1 MRKVLY
7 ALMGFLLT
15 FSALKADDFLE
26 EANETAPAHLNHPMQ
41 DLNAIQGSF
50 FDKNRSKMSNTL
62 NIDYFQGQT
71 YKIRLRYAMATLLFF
86 SKPISD
92 FVLGDKVGFDA
103 KILESNDRILL
114 IKPLQIGVDSNI
126 SVIDNEGK
134 IFSFYVFSTTFTSSK
149 HPNLQVFIEDK
160 NYYSNAFL
168 KPQKENKEKEN
179 KEKENKEKEN
189 KEKENKENTLENAP
203 TNNKPLKEE
212 KEETK
217 EKEEETI
224 TIGDNTNAMKIVKKD
239 IQKGYKALK
248 SSQKKWYCLW
258 ACSKKSKLSLMPKEI
273 FNDKQFTYFK
283 FDKRLA
289 LSKFPVVYKV
299 VDGYDNPV
307 NTRIVGDYIIA
318 EDVSAKWTLRLGKD
332 YLCIRFVKRS
342 KDE

>member
-1 MRKVLY
+1 MW
-7 ALMGFLLT
+7 GFLLAFLLV

-26 EANETAPAHLNHPMQ
+26 EFSEKAPTNLNHPMQ

-50 FDKNRSKMSNTL
+50 FNKNRSTMSNTL

-103 KILESNDRILL
+103 KILESNERILL

-126 SVIDNEGK
+126 SVIDSEGK

-160 NYYSNAFL
+160 NYYSNAFM
-168 KPQKENKEKEN
+168 KPKKENTAEN
-179 KEKENKEKEN
+179 VT
-189 KEKENKENTLENAP
+189 ENTLENA
-203 TNNKPLKEE
+203 NKPLKET
-212 KEETK
+212 KAAEETK
-217 EKEEETI
+217 EEEVI

-239 IQKGYKALK
+239 IQKNYKALK
-248 SSQKKWYCLW
+248 SSQRKWYCLW
-258 ACSKKSKLSLMPKEI
+258 LCSKKSKLSLMPKEI

-289 LSKFPVVYKV
+289 LSKFPVIYKV

-318 EDVSAKWTLRLGKD
+318 EDVSPKWTLRLGKD
-332 YLCIRFVKRS
+332 YLCIRLITKGR
-342 KDE
+342 DE

>member
-1 MRKVLY
+1 MRKVLCT
-7 ALMGFLLT
+7 LVGFLLVS
-15 FSALKADDFLE
+15 SALKADDFLE
-26 EANETAPAHLNHPMQ
+26 ETNETAPANLNHPMQ

-62 NIDYFQGQT
+62 NVDYFQGQT

-134 IFSFYVFSTTFTSSK
+134 VFSFYVFSTTFTSSK

-160 NYYSNAFL
+160 NYYSNAFM
-168 KPQKENKEKEN
+168 KPQ
-179 KEKENKEKEN
+179 
-189 KEKENKENTLENAP
+189 NKENTLEKAL

-217 EKEEETI
+217 EEETI
-224 TIGDNTNAMKIVKKD
+224 TIGDNANAMKIVKKD
-239 IQKGYKALK
+239 IQKGYRALK
-248 SSQKKWYCLW
+248 SSQRKWYCLGI
-258 ACSKKSKLSLMPKEI
+258 CSKKSKLSLMPEEI

-283 FDKRLA
+283 FDKKLA

-318 EDVSAKWTLRLGKD
+318 EDVSVKWTLRLGKD
-332 YLCIRFVKRS
+332 YLCIRFVKKG

>member
-1 MRKVLY
+1 MRKVLC
-7 ALMGFLLT
+7 ALVGFLLV

-26 EANETAPAHLNHPMQ
+26 EANETAPVNLNHPMQ

-62 NIDYFQGQT
+62 NVDYFQGQT

-149 HPNLQVFIEDK
+149 HPNLQVFIDDK
-160 NYYSNAFL
+160 NYYSNAFM
-168 KPQKENKEKEN
+168 KPQ
-179 KEKENKEKEN
+179 
-189 KEKENKENTLENAP
+189 NKENTLENTP
-203 TNNKPLKEE
+203 KNNNKPLKEE
-212 KEETK
+212 KEET
-217 EKEEETI
+217 KEEETI

-239 IQKGYKALK
+239 IQRGYRALK
-248 SSQKKWYCLW
+248 SSQRKWYCLGI
-258 ACSKKSKLSLMPKEI
+258 CSKKSKLSLMPEEI

-283 FDKRLA
+283 FDKKLA
-289 LSKFPVVYKV
+289 LSKFPVIYKV

-332 YLCIRFVKRS
+332 YLCIRFIKRG

>member
-1 MRKVLY
+1 MRKVLC
-7 ALMGFLLT
+7 ALVGFLLA

-26 EANETAPAHLNHPMQ
+26 EANETAPANLNHPMQ

-160 NYYSNAFL
+160 NYYSNAFM
-168 KPQKENKEKEN
+168 KPQ
-179 KEKENKEKEN
+179 
-189 KEKENKENTLENAP
+189 NKENTFEKALTN
-203 TNNKPLKEE
+203 NNKPLKEE
-212 KEETK
+212 KEET
-217 EKEEETI
+217 KEEETI

-239 IQKGYKALK
+239 IQKGYRALK
-248 SSQKKWYCLW
+248 SSQRKWYCLGI
-258 ACSKKSKLSLMPKEI
+258 CSKKSKLSLMPEEI

-283 FDKRLA
+283 FDKKLA

-332 YLCIRFVKRS
+332 YLCIRFIKKG

>member
-1 MRKVLY
+1 MRKFLY
-7 ALMGFLLT
+7 ALMGFLLA

-126 SVIDNEGK
+126 SVIDSEGK

-160 NYYSNAFL
+160 NYYSNAFI
-168 KPQKENKEKEN
+168 KPQKEN
-179 KEKENKEKEN
+179 
-189 KEKENKENTLENAP
+189 KENKENTLENAP

-212 KEETK
+212 KEET
-217 EKEEETI
+217 KEEETI

-248 SSQKKWYCLW
+248 SSQKKWYCLGI
-258 ACSKKSKLSLMPKEI
+258 CSKKSKPSLMPKEI

-283 FDKRLA
+283 FDKKLA
-289 LSKFPVVYKV
+289 LSKFPVIYKV

-332 YLCIRFVKRS
+332 YLCIRFIKKG

>member
-1 MRKVLY
+1 MRKVLC
-7 ALMGFLLT
+7 ALVGFLLA
-15 FSALKADDFLE
+15 FSVLKADDFLE
-26 EANETAPAHLNHPMQ
+26 EANETAPANLNHPMQ

-62 NIDYFQGQT
+62 NVDYFQGQT

-134 IFSFYVFSTTFTSSK
+134 VFSFYVFSTTFTSSK

-160 NYYSNAFL
+160 NYYSNAFM
-168 KPQKENKEKEN
+168 KPQ
-179 KEKENKEKEN
+179 
-189 KEKENKENTLENAP
+189 NKENTLEKTP

-217 EKEEETI
+217 EEETI
-224 TIGDNTNAMKIVKKD
+224 IVGDNTNAMKIVKKD
-239 IQKGYKALK
+239 IQKGYRALK
-248 SSQKKWYCLW
+248 SSQRKWYCLW
-258 ACSKKSKLSLMPKEI
+258 ICSKKSKLSLMPEEI

-283 FDKRLA
+283 FDKKLA
-289 LSKFPVVYKV
+289 LSKFPVIYKV

-332 YLCIRFVKRS
+332 YLCIRFIKKG

>member
-7 ALMGFLLT
+7 ALVGFLLA

-26 EANETAPAHLNHPMQ
+26 EANETAPANLNHPMQ

-62 NIDYFQGQT
+62 NVDYFQGQT

-134 IFSFYVFSTTFTSSK
+134 VFSFYVFSTTFTSSK

-160 NYYSNAFL
+160 NYYSNAFM
-168 KPQKENKEKEN
+168 KPQIQ
-179 KEKENKEKEN
+179 
-189 KEKENKENTLENAP
+189 ENTLENTP
-203 TNNKPLKEE
+203 TNNNKPLKEE
-212 KEETK
+212 T
-217 EKEEETI
+217 KEEETI

-239 IQKGYKALK
+239 IQRGYRALK
-248 SSQKKWYCLW
+248 SSQRKWYCLGI
-258 ACSKKSKLSLMPKEI
+258 CSKKSKLSLMPEEI

-283 FDKRLA
+283 FDKKLA
-289 LSKFPVVYKV
+289 LSKFPVIYKV

-332 YLCIRFVKRS
+332 YLCIRFVKKG

>member
-7 ALMGFLLT
+7 ALMGFLLA

-126 SVIDNEGK
+126 SVIDSEGK

-168 KPQKENKEKEN
+168 KPQ
-179 KEKENKEKEN
+179 
-189 KEKENKENTLENAP
+189 NKENALENAP

-212 KEETK
+212 KEET
-217 EKEEETI
+217 KEEETI

-248 SSQKKWYCLW
+248 SSQRKWYCLGI
-258 ACSKKSKLSLMPKEI
+258 CSKKSKLSLMPKEI

-289 LSKFPVVYKV
+289 LSKFPVIYKV

-332 YLCIRFVKRS
+332 YLCIRFVKKA

>member
-7 ALMGFLLT
+7 ALVGFLLV
-15 FSALKADDFLE
+15 FSTLRADDFLE
-26 EANETAPAHLNHPMQ
+26 EANETAPANLNHPMQ

-62 NIDYFQGQT
+62 NVDYFQGQT

-134 IFSFYVFSTTFTSSK
+134 VFSFYVFSTTFTSSK

-160 NYYSNAFL
+160 NYYSNAFM
-168 KPQKENKEKEN
+168 KPQIQ
-179 KEKENKEKEN
+179 
-189 KEKENKENTLENAP
+189 ENTLENTP
-203 TNNKPLKEE
+203 KNNKPLKEE
-212 KEETK
+212 KEET
-217 EKEEETI
+217 KEEETI

-239 IQKGYKALK
+239 IQRGYRALK
-248 SSQKKWYCLW
+248 SSQRKWYCLW
-258 ACSKKSKLSLMPKEI
+258 ICSKKSKLSLMPEEI

-283 FDKRLA
+283 FDKKLA
-289 LSKFPVVYKV
+289 LSKFPVIYKV

-332 YLCIRFVKRS
+332 YLCIRFVKKG

>member
-7 ALMGFLLT
+7 ALMGFLLA

-126 SVIDNEGK
+126 SVIDSEGK

-168 KPQKENKEKEN
+168 KPQKENKE
-179 KEKENKEKEN
+179 
-189 KEKENKENTLENAP
+189 NKENTLENAP
-203 TNNKPLKEE
+203 TNNKPLKEK

-248 SSQKKWYCLW
+248 SSQRKWYCLGI
-258 ACSKKSKLSLMPKEI
+258 CSKKSKLSLMPEEI

-283 FDKRLA
+283 FDKKLA
-289 LSKFPVVYKV
+289 LSKFPVIYKV

-318 EDVSAKWTLRLGKD
+318 EDVSTKWTLRLGKD
-332 YLCIRFVKRS
+332 YLCIRFIKKG

>member
-7 ALMGFLLT
+7 ALVGFLLV

-26 EANETAPAHLNHPMQ
+26 EANETAPANLNHPMQ

-134 IFSFYVFSTTFTSSK
+134 VFSFYVFSTTFTSSK

-160 NYYSNAFL
+160 NYYSNAFM
-168 KPQKENKEKEN
+168 KPQ
-179 KEKENKEKEN
+179 
-189 KEKENKENTLENAP
+189 NKENTLENTP
-203 TNNKPLKEE
+203 TNNNKSLKEE
-212 KEETK
+212 KKET
-217 EKEEETI
+217 KEEETI

-239 IQKGYKALK
+239 IQRGYRALK
-248 SSQKKWYCLW
+248 SSQRKWYCLW
-258 ACSKKSKLSLMPKEI
+258 ICSKKSKLSLMPEEI

-283 FDKRLA
+283 FDKKLA

-318 EDVSAKWTLRLGKD
+318 EDVSAKWTLRSGKD
-332 YLCIRFVKRS
+332 YLCIRFIKKG

>member
-7 ALMGFLLT
+7 ALMGFLLA
-15 FSALKADDFLE
+15 FSVLKADDFLE

-126 SVIDNEGK
+126 SVIDSEGK

-160 NYYSNAFL
+160 NYYSNAFM
-168 KPQKENKEKEN
+168 KPQ
-179 KEKENKEKEN
+179 
-189 KEKENKENTLENAP
+189 NKENTLENAP
-203 TNNKPLKEE
+203 TNNKPLKEEPLKEE

-248 SSQKKWYCLW
+248 SSQRKWYCLGI
-258 ACSKKSKLSLMPKEI
+258 CSKKSKLSLMPKEI

-289 LSKFPVVYKV
+289 LSKFPVIYKV

-332 YLCIRFVKRS
+332 YLCIRFVKKA

>member
-1 MRKVLY
+1 MRKILY
-7 ALMGFLLT
+7 ALMGFLLA
-15 FSALKADDFLE
+15 FSALRADDFLE
-26 EANETAPAHLNHPMQ
+26 EANETAPANLNHPMQ

-149 HPNLQVFIEDK
+149 HPNLQVFIDDK
-160 NYYSNAFL
+160 NYYSNAFM
-168 KPQKENKEKEN
+168 KPQ
-179 KEKENKEKEN
+179 
-189 KEKENKENTLENAP
+189 NKENTLENAP

-212 KEETK
+212 PLKEEKEKTK

-239 IQKGYKALK
+239 IQKGYRALK
-248 SSQKKWYCLW
+248 SSQRKWYCLGI
-258 ACSKKSKLSLMPKEI
+258 CSKKSKPSLMPEEI

-283 FDKRLA
+283 FDKKLA
-289 LSKFPVVYKV
+289 LSKFPVIYKV

-332 YLCIRFVKRS
+332 YLCIRFVKKG

>member
-1 MRKVLY
+1 MRKVLCT
-7 ALMGFLLT
+7 LVGFLLT

-160 NYYSNAFL
+160 NYYSNAFM
-168 KPQKENKEKEN
+168 KPQ
-179 KEKENKEKEN
+179 
-189 KEKENKENTLENAP
+189 NKENALEKAL

-224 TIGDNTNAMKIVKKD
+224 IIGDNTNAMKIVKKD
-239 IQKGYKALK
+239 IQKGYRALK
-248 SSQKKWYCLW
+248 SSQRKWYCLW
-258 ACSKKSKLSLMPKEI
+258 ICSKKSKLSLMPEEI

-283 FDKRLA
+283 FDKKLA
-289 LSKFPVVYKV
+289 LSKFPVIYKV

-332 YLCIRFVKRS
+332 YLCIRFIKKG

>member
-7 ALMGFLLT
+7 ALMGFLLA

-126 SVIDNEGK
+126 SVIDSEGK

-168 KPQKENKEKEN
+168 KPQKENKE
-179 KEKENKEKEN
+179 
-189 KEKENKENTLENAP
+189 NKENTLENAP
-203 TNNKPLKEE
+203 TNNKPLKE
-212 KEETK
+212 

-248 SSQKKWYCLW
+248 SSQRKWYCLGI
-258 ACSKKSKLSLMPKEI
+258 CSKKSKLSLMPKEI

-289 LSKFPVVYKV
+289 LSKFPVIYKV

-332 YLCIRFVKRS
+332 YLCIRFIKKG

>member
-7 ALMGFLLT
+7 ALMGFLLA
-15 FSALKADDFLE
+15 FSVLKADDFLE

-149 HPNLQVFIEDK
+149 HPNLQVFIDDK
-160 NYYSNAFL
+160 NYYSNAFM
-168 KPQKENKEKEN
+168 KPQIQ
-179 KEKENKEKEN
+179 
-189 KEKENKENTLENAP
+189 ENTLEKAL

-212 KEETK
+212 KEET
-217 EKEEETI
+217 KEEETI

-239 IQKGYKALK
+239 IQKGYRALK
-248 SSQKKWYCLW
+248 SSQRKWYCLGI
-258 ACSKKSKLSLMPKEI
+258 CSKKSKLSLMPEEI

-283 FDKRLA
+283 FDKKLA
-289 LSKFPVVYKV
+289 LSKFPVIYKV

-332 YLCIRFVKRS
+332 YLCIRFIKKG

>member
-7 ALMGFLLT
+7 ALMGFLLA
-15 FSALKADDFLE
+15 FSTLRADDFLE
-26 EANETAPAHLNHPMQ
+26 EANETAPANLNHPMQ

-160 NYYSNAFL
+160 NYYSNAFI
-168 KPQKENKEKEN
+168 KPQKENMAEN
-179 KEKENKEKEN
+179 APKD
-189 KEKENKENTLENAP
+189 AP

-212 KEETK
+212 PLKEEREETK
-217 EKEEETI
+217 EKEETI
-224 TIGDNTNAMKIVKKD
+224 TIGDNTNAMTIVKKD
-239 IQKGYKALK
+239 IQKGYRALK
-248 SSQKKWYCLW
+248 SSQRKWYCLGI
-258 ACSKKSKLSLMPKEI
+258 CSKKSKPSLMPKEI

-289 LSKFPVVYKV
+289 LSKFPVIYKV

-332 YLCIRFVKRS
+332 YLCIRFVKKA

>member
-7 ALMGFLLT
+7 ALVGFLLV

-26 EANETAPAHLNHPMQ
+26 EANETAPANLNHPMQ

-160 NYYSNAFL
+160 NYYSNAFM
-168 KPQKENKEKEN
+168 KPQ
-179 KEKENKEKEN
+179 
-189 KEKENKENTLENAP
+189 NKENTLENTP
-203 TNNKPLKEE
+203 TNNNKPLKEE

-239 IQKGYKALK
+239 IQRGYRALK
-248 SSQKKWYCLW
+248 SSQRKWYCLGI
-258 ACSKKSKLSLMPKEI
+258 CSKKSKLSLMPEEI

-283 FDKRLA
+283 FDKKLA

-332 YLCIRFVKRS
+332 YLCIRFIKKG

>member
-1 MRKVLY
+1 MRKVLC
-7 ALMGFLLT
+7 ALVGFLLVS
-15 FSALKADDFLE
+15 SALKADDFLE
-26 EANETAPAHLNHPMQ
+26 EANETAPANLNHPMQ

-62 NIDYFQGQT
+62 NVDYFQGQT

-160 NYYSNAFL
+160 NYYSNAFM
-168 KPQKENKEKEN
+168 KPQ
-179 KEKENKEKEN
+179 
-189 KEKENKENTLENAP
+189 NKENTFEKAL

-212 KEETK
+212 KEET
-217 EKEEETI
+217 KEEETI

-239 IQKGYKALK
+239 IQKGYRALK
-248 SSQKKWYCLW
+248 SSQRKWYCLGI
-258 ACSKKSKLSLMPKEI
+258 CSKKSKLSLMPEEI

-283 FDKRLA
+283 FDKKLA
-289 LSKFPVVYKV
+289 LSKFPVIYKV

-332 YLCIRFVKRS
+332 YLCIRFVKKG

>member
-7 ALMGFLLT
+7 TLMGFLLV
-15 FSALKADDFLE
+15 FSALRADDFLE
-26 EANETAPAHLNHPMQ
+26 EANETAPANLNHPMQ

-160 NYYSNAFL
+160 NYYSNAFM
-168 KPQKENKEKEN
+168 KPQNKENN
-179 KEKENKEKEN
+179 
-189 KEKENKENTLENAP
+189 KENKENTLENAP
-203 TNNKPLKEE
+203 TNNKPLKAE

-224 TIGDNTNAMKIVKKD
+224 IIGDNTNAMKIVKKD
-239 IQKGYKALK
+239 IQKGYRALK
-248 SSQKKWYCLW
+248 SSQRKWYCLGI
-258 ACSKKSKLSLMPKEI
+258 CSKKSKPSLMPEEI

-283 FDKRLA
+283 FDKKLA

-332 YLCIRFVKRS
+332 YLCIRFIKKG

>member
-7 ALMGFLLT
+7 ALVGFLLA

-26 EANETAPAHLNHPMQ
+26 EANETAPANLNHPMQ

-62 NIDYFQGQT
+62 NVDYFQGQT

-134 IFSFYVFSTTFTSSK
+134 VFSFYVFSTTFTSSK

-160 NYYSNAFL
+160 NYYSNAFM
-168 KPQKENKEKEN
+168 KPQ
-179 KEKENKEKEN
+179 
-189 KEKENKENTLENAP
+189 NKENTLEKAP
-203 TNNKPLKEE
+203 INNKPLKEE
-212 KEETK
+212 KEET
-217 EKEEETI
+217 KEEETI

-239 IQKGYKALK
+239 IQKGYRALK
-248 SSQKKWYCLW
+248 SSQRKWYCLGI
-258 ACSKKSKLSLMPKEI
+258 CSKKSKLSLMPEEI

-283 FDKRLA
+283 FDKKLA
-289 LSKFPVVYKV
+289 LSKFPVIYKV

-332 YLCIRFVKRS
+332 YLCIRFIKKG

>member
-7 ALMGFLLT
+7 ALMGFLLA
-15 FSALKADDFLE
+15 FSALRADDFLE
-26 EANETAPAHLNHPMQ
+26 EANETAPANLNHPMQ

-160 NYYSNAFL
+160 NYYSNAFM
-168 KPQKENKEKEN
+168 KPQ
-179 KEKENKEKEN
+179 
-189 KEKENKENTLENAP
+189 NKENALENALENTP

-212 KEETK
+212 PLKEEKEESK

-224 TIGDNTNAMKIVKKD
+224 IIGDNTNAMKIVKKD
-239 IQKGYKALK
+239 IQKGYRALK
-248 SSQKKWYCLW
+248 SSQRKWYCLW
-258 ACSKKSKLSLMPKEI
+258 ACSKKSKPSLMPEEI

-283 FDKRLA
+283 FDKKLA
-289 LSKFPVVYKV
+289 LSKFPVIYKV

-332 YLCIRFVKRS
+332 YLCIRFVKKG

>member
-1 MRKVLY
+1 MRKFLY
-7 ALMGFLLT
+7 ALMGFLLA
-15 FSALKADDFLE
+15 FSVLKADDFLE

-126 SVIDNEGK
+126 SVIDSEGK

-168 KPQKENKEKEN
+168 KPQ
-179 KEKENKEKEN
+179 
-189 KEKENKENTLENAP
+189 NKENMAENAPKDAP
-203 TNNKPLKEE
+203 TNNKPLKEETLKEETLKEE

-248 SSQKKWYCLW
+248 SSQRKWYCLGI
-258 ACSKKSKLSLMPKEI
+258 CSKKSKLSLMPEEI

-283 FDKRLA
+283 FDKKLA
-289 LSKFPVVYKV
+289 LSKFPVIYKV

-332 YLCIRFVKRS
+332 YLCIRFVKKA

>member
-7 ALMGFLLT
+7 ALMGFLLA

-26 EANETAPAHLNHPMQ
+26 EANETAPANLNHPMQ

-160 NYYSNAFL
+160 NYYSNAFM
-168 KPQKENKEKEN
+168 KPQ
-179 KEKENKEKEN
+179 
-189 KEKENKENTLENAP
+189 NKENTLENAP
-203 TNNKPLKEE
+203 TNNKPLKEEPLKEE

-239 IQKGYKALK
+239 IQKGYRALK
-248 SSQKKWYCLW
+248 SSQRKWYCLGI
-258 ACSKKSKLSLMPKEI
+258 CSKKSKLSLMPKEI

-283 FDKRLA
+283 FDKKLA
-289 LSKFPVVYKV
+289 LSKFPVIYKV

-332 YLCIRFVKRS
+332 YLCIRFIKRA

>member
-7 ALMGFLLT
+7 ALVGFLLA

-26 EANETAPAHLNHPMQ
+26 EANETASANLNHPMQ

-160 NYYSNAFL
+160 NYYSNAFM
-168 KPQKENKEKEN
+168 KPQIQ
-179 KEKENKEKEN
+179 
-189 KEKENKENTLENAP
+189 ENTLEKTP
-203 TNNKPLKEE
+203 TNNNKPLKEE
-212 KEETK
+212 KEET
-217 EKEEETI
+217 KEEETI

-239 IQKGYKALK
+239 IQKGYRALK
-248 SSQKKWYCLW
+248 SSQRKWYCLGI
-258 ACSKKSKLSLMPKEI
+258 CSKKSKLSLMPKEI

-283 FDKRLA
+283 FDKKLA
-289 LSKFPVVYKV
+289 LSKFPVIYKV

-332 YLCIRFVKRS
+332 YLCIRFVKKG

>member
-7 ALMGFLLT
+7 ALVGFLLVS
-15 FSALKADDFLE
+15 SALKADDFLE
-26 EANETAPAHLNHPMQ
+26 EANETAPANLNHPMQ

-62 NIDYFQGQT
+62 NVDYFQGQT

-103 KILESNDRILL
+103 KILESNDRILF

-134 IFSFYVFSTTFTSSK
+134 VFSFYVFSTTFTSSK

-160 NYYSNAFL
+160 NYYSNAFM
-168 KPQKENKEKEN
+168 KPQ
-179 KEKENKEKEN
+179 
-189 KEKENKENTLENAP
+189 NKENTLEKAP

-217 EKEEETI
+217 EEETI
-224 TIGDNTNAMKIVKKD
+224 TIGDNTNAMRIVKKD
-239 IQKGYKALK
+239 IQKGYRALK
-248 SSQKKWYCLW
+248 SSQRKWYCLGI
-258 ACSKKSKLSLMPKEI
+258 CSKKSKLSLMPEEI

-283 FDKRLA
+283 FDKKLA
-289 LSKFPVVYKV
+289 LSKFPVIYKV

-332 YLCIRFVKRS
+332 YLCIRFVKKG

>member
-7 ALMGFLLT
+7 ALVGFLLA

-26 EANETAPAHLNHPMQ
+26 EANETAPTNLNHPMQ

-62 NIDYFQGQT
+62 NVDYFQGQT

-134 IFSFYVFSTTFTSSK
+134 VFSFYVFSTTFTSSK

-160 NYYSNAFL
+160 NYYSNAFM
-168 KPQKENKEKEN
+168 KPQ
-179 KEKENKEKEN
+179 
-189 KEKENKENTLENAP
+189 NKENALEKAP
-203 TNNKPLKEE
+203 TNNNKPLKEE
-212 KEETK
+212 KEET
-217 EKEEETI
+217 KEEETI

-239 IQKGYKALK
+239 IQKGYRALK
-248 SSQKKWYCLW
+248 SSQRKWYCLGI
-258 ACSKKSKLSLMPKEI
+258 CSKKSKLSLMPEEI

-283 FDKRLA
+283 FDKKLA
-289 LSKFPVVYKV
+289 LSKFPVIYKV

-332 YLCIRFVKRS
+332 YLCIRFIKKG

>member
-1 MRKVLY
+1 MRKVLCT
-7 ALMGFLLT
+7 LVGFLLV
-15 FSALKADDFLE
+15 SNALKADDFLE
-26 EANETAPAHLNHPMQ
+26 EANETAPANLNHPMQ

-134 IFSFYVFSTTFTSSK
+134 VFSFYVFSTTFTSSK

-160 NYYSNAFL
+160 NYYSNAFM
-168 KPQKENKEKEN
+168 KPQ
-179 KEKENKEKEN
+179 
-189 KEKENKENTLENAP
+189 NKENTLEKAP

-212 KEETK
+212 KEET
-217 EKEEETI
+217 KEEETI

-239 IQKGYKALK
+239 IQKGYRALK
-248 SSQKKWYCLW
+248 SSQRKWYCLGI
-258 ACSKKSKLSLMPKEI
+258 CSKKSKLSLMPEEI

-283 FDKRLA
+283 FDKKLA
-289 LSKFPVVYKV
+289 LSKFPVIYKV

-332 YLCIRFVKRS
+332 YLCIRFIKKG

>member
-1 MRKVLY
+1 MRKVLC
-7 ALMGFLLT
+7 ALVGFLLVS
-15 FSALKADDFLE
+15 SALKADDFLE
-26 EANETAPAHLNHPMQ
+26 EANETAPANLNHPMQ

-62 NIDYFQGQT
+62 NVDYFQGQT

-160 NYYSNAFL
+160 NYYSNAFM
-168 KPQKENKEKEN
+168 KPQIQ
-179 KEKENKEKEN
+179 
-189 KEKENKENTLENAP
+189 ENTLEKALTN
-203 TNNKPLKEE
+203 NNKPLKEE
-212 KEETK
+212 KEET
-217 EKEEETI
+217 KEEETI

-239 IQKGYKALK
+239 IQKGYRALK
-248 SSQKKWYCLW
+248 SSQRKWYCLGI
-258 ACSKKSKLSLMPKEI
+258 CSKKSKLSLMPEEI

-283 FDKRLA
+283 FDKKLA
-289 LSKFPVVYKV
+289 LSKFPVIYKV

-332 YLCIRFVKRS
+332 YLCIRFIKKG

>member
-7 ALMGFLLT
+7 ALVGFLLV

-26 EANETAPAHLNHPMQ
+26 EANETAPVNLNHPMQ

-62 NIDYFQGQT
+62 NVDYFQGQT

-134 IFSFYVFSTTFTSSK
+134 VFSFYVFSTTFTSSK

-160 NYYSNAFL
+160 NYYSNAFM
-168 KPQKENKEKEN
+168 KPQ
-179 KEKENKEKEN
+179 
-189 KEKENKENTLENAP
+189 NKENTLEKALTN
-203 TNNKPLKEE
+203 NNKPLKEE
-212 KEETK
+212 KEET
-217 EKEEETI
+217 KEEETI

-239 IQKGYKALK
+239 IQKGYRALK
-248 SSQKKWYCLW
+248 SSQRKWYCLGI
-258 ACSKKSKLSLMPKEI
+258 CSKKSKLSLMPEEI

-283 FDKRLA
+283 FDKKLA
-289 LSKFPVVYKV
+289 LSKFPVIYKV

-332 YLCIRFVKRS
+332 YLCIRFIKKG

>member
-7 ALMGFLLT
+7 ALMGFLLA
-15 FSALKADDFLE
+15 FSALRADDFLE
-26 EANETAPAHLNHPMQ
+26 EANETAPANLNHPMQ

-126 SVIDNEGK
+126 SVIDSDGK

-160 NYYSNAFL
+160 NYYTNAFI
-168 KPQKENKEKEN
+168 KPQKENQEN
-179 KEKENKEKEN
+179 MA
-189 KEKENKENTLENAP
+189 ENAP
-203 TNNKPLKEE
+203 KDAQKNNKPLKEE

-248 SSQKKWYCLW
+248 SSQRKWYCLW

-289 LSKFPVVYKV
+289 LSKFPVIYKV

-318 EDVSAKWTLRLGKD
+318 EDVSTKWTLRLGKD
-332 YLCIRFVKRS
+332 YLCIRFVKKA

>member
-7 ALMGFLLT
+7 ALMGFLLA

-62 NIDYFQGQT
+62 NINYFQGQT

-149 HPNLQVFIEDK
+149 HPNLQVFIDDK
-160 NYYSNAFL
+160 NYYSNAFM
-168 KPQKENKEKEN
+168 KPQN
-179 KEKENKEKEN
+179 
-189 KEKENKENTLENAP
+189 KENKENTLENAP

-217 EKEEETI
+217 EEETI

-239 IQKGYKALK
+239 IQKGYRALK
-248 SSQKKWYCLW
+248 SSQRKWYCLGI
-258 ACSKKSKLSLMPKEI
+258 CSKKSKLSLMPEEI

-283 FDKRLA
+283 FDKKLA
-289 LSKFPVVYKV
+289 LSKFPVIYKV

-332 YLCIRFVKRS
+332 YLCIRFVKKG

>member
-1 MRKVLY
+1 MRKFLY
-7 ALMGFLLT
+7 ALMGFLLA

-168 KPQKENKEKEN
+168 KPQKENKE
-179 KEKENKEKEN
+179 
-189 KEKENKENTLENAP
+189 NKENTLENAP

-217 EKEEETI
+217 TPEEETI
-224 TIGDNTNAMKIVKKD
+224 IIGDNTNAMKIIKKD

-248 SSQKKWYCLW
+248 SSQRKWYCLGI
-258 ACSKKSKLSLMPKEI
+258 CSKKSKLSLMPKEI

-289 LSKFPVVYKV
+289 LSKFPVIYKV

-318 EDVSAKWTLRLGKD
+318 EDVSTKWTLRLGKD
-332 YLCIRFVKRS
+332 YLCIRFVKKEQR
-342 KDE
+342 

>member
-7 ALMGFLLT
+7 ALMGFLLA
-15 FSALKADDFLE
+15 FSVLKADDFLE
-26 EANETAPAHLNHPMQ
+26 EANETAPANLNHPMQ

-126 SVIDNEGK
+126 SVIDSEGK

-179 KEKENKEKEN
+179 KE
-189 KEKENKENTLENAP
+189 NTLENAP
-203 TNNKPLKEE
+203 INNKPLKEE

-224 TIGDNTNAMKIVKKD
+224 IIGDNTNTMKIVKKD
-239 IQKGYKALK
+239 IQKGYRALK
-248 SSQKKWYCLW
+248 SSQRKWYCLGI
-258 ACSKKSKLSLMPKEI
+258 CSKKSKPSLMPEEI

-289 LSKFPVVYKV
+289 LSKFPVIYKV

-332 YLCIRFVKRS
+332 YLCIRFVKKG

>member
-7 ALMGFLLT
+7 ALAGFLLV

-26 EANETAPAHLNHPMQ
+26 EVNETAPANLNHPMQ

-62 NIDYFQGQT
+62 NVDYFQGQT

-160 NYYSNAFL
+160 NYYSNAFM
-168 KPQKENKEKEN
+168 KPQ
-179 KEKENKEKEN
+179 
-189 KEKENKENTLENAP
+189 NKENALENTP
-203 TNNKPLKEE
+203 TNDNKPLKEEPLKEE
-212 KEETK
+212 KEET
-217 EKEEETI
+217 KEEETI

-239 IQKGYKALK
+239 IQKGYRALK
-248 SSQKKWYCLW
+248 SSQRKWYCLGI
-258 ACSKKSKLSLMPKEI
+258 CSKKSKLSLMPEEI

-283 FDKRLA
+283 FDKKLA
-289 LSKFPVVYKV
+289 LSKFPVIYKV

-332 YLCIRFVKRS
+332 YLCIRFIKKG

>member
-7 ALMGFLLT
+7 ALMGFLLA

-160 NYYSNAFL
+160 NYYSNAFM
-168 KPQKENKEKEN
+168 KPQ
-179 KEKENKEKEN
+179 
-189 KEKENKENTLENAP
+189 NKENALENALENAP
-203 TNNKPLKEE
+203 TNDNKPLKEEPLKEE
-212 KEETK
+212 KEEAK

-239 IQKGYKALK
+239 IQKGYRALK
-248 SSQKKWYCLW
+248 SSQRKWYCLGI
-258 ACSKKSKLSLMPKEI
+258 CSKKSKPSLMPEEI

-283 FDKRLA
+283 FDKKLA
-289 LSKFPVVYKV
+289 LSKFPVIYKV

-332 YLCIRFVKRS
+332 YLCIRFVKKG

>member
-1 MRKVLY
+1 MRKVLC
-7 ALMGFLLT
+7 ALVGFLLVS
-15 FSALKADDFLE
+15 SALKADDFLE
-26 EANETAPAHLNHPMQ
+26 EANETSPANLNHPMQ

-62 NIDYFQGQT
+62 NVDYFQGQT

-134 IFSFYVFSTTFTSSK
+134 VFSFYVFSTTFTSSK

-160 NYYSNAFL
+160 NYYSNAFM
-168 KPQKENKEKEN
+168 KPQ
-179 KEKENKEKEN
+179 
-189 KEKENKENTLENAP
+189 NKENTLEKAP
-203 TNNKPLKEE
+203 TNNNKPLKEE
-212 KEETK
+212 KEET
-217 EKEEETI
+217 KEEETI

-239 IQKGYKALK
+239 IQKGYRALK
-248 SSQKKWYCLW
+248 SSQRKWYCLGI
-258 ACSKKSKLSLMPKEI
+258 CSKKSKLSLMPEEI

-283 FDKRLA
+283 FDKKLA
-289 LSKFPVVYKV
+289 LSKFPVIYKV

-332 YLCIRFVKRS
+332 YLCIRFIKRG

>member
-7 ALMGFLLT
+7 ALMGFLLA

-126 SVIDNEGK
+126 SVIDSEGK

-160 NYYSNAFL
+160 NYYSNAFI
-168 KPQKENKEKEN
+168 KPQKEN
-179 KEKENKEKEN
+179 
-189 KEKENKENTLENAP
+189 KENKENTLENAP

-224 TIGDNTNAMKIVKKD
+224 TIGDNTNAMTIVKKD
-239 IQKGYKALK
+239 IQKGYRALK
-248 SSQKKWYCLW
+248 SSQRKWYCLGI
-258 ACSKKSKLSLMPKEI
+258 CSKKSKPSLMPEEI

-283 FDKRLA
+283 FDKKLA
-289 LSKFPVVYKV
+289 LSKFPVIYKV

-318 EDVSAKWTLRLGKD
+318 EDVSTKWTLRLGKD
-332 YLCIRFVKRS
+332 YLCIRFVKKA

>member
-7 ALMGFLLT
+7 ALMGFLLA
-15 FSALKADDFLE
+15 FSVLKADDFLE

-168 KPQKENKEKEN
+168 KPQKENKEN
-179 KEKENKEKEN
+179 A
-189 KEKENKENTLENAP
+189 LENAP
-203 TNNKPLKEE
+203 TNDNKPLKEEPLKEE

-224 TIGDNTNAMKIVKKD
+224 IIGDNTNAMKIIKKD

-248 SSQKKWYCLW
+248 SSQRKWYCLW

-289 LSKFPVVYKV
+289 LSKFPVIYKV

-332 YLCIRFVKRS
+332 YLCIRFIKRS

>member
-1 MRKVLY
+1 MRKFLY
-7 ALMGFLLT
+7 ALMGFLLA

-126 SVIDNEGK
+126 SVIDSEGK

-168 KPQKENKEKEN
+168 KPQKENKE
-179 KEKENKEKEN
+179 
-189 KEKENKENTLENAP
+189 NTLENAP
-203 TNNKPLKEE
+203 TNNKPLKEETLKEE

-239 IQKGYKALK
+239 IQKGYRALK
-248 SSQKKWYCLW
+248 SSQRKWYCLGI
-258 ACSKKSKLSLMPKEI
+258 CSKKSKPSLMPKEI

-289 LSKFPVVYKV
+289 LSKFPVIYKV

-318 EDVSAKWTLRLGKD
+318 EDVSTKWTLRLGKD
-332 YLCIRFVKRS
+332 YLCIRFVKKA